1 MKNYFV
7 SFAIWLE
14 ANMNYI
20 VEIIK
25 AVAWPATVLTLFLVF
40 FSKFRGAVDYFLRNI
55 RTLNFPG
62 GSVETQATSK
72 SSGEAPKEDKEGV
85 ITLTEEQTGYLEAY
99 IKKLQEEHSLASQQT
114 QNLQAELANAY
125 IYTYAWKFEYLK
137 LFYVTKT
144 KNVLLW
150 LANNSPQARDNYNK
164 SWQFLIPLVTERNV
178 IIDVLLQYGM
188 IESDGMSLKI
198 TSQGYSFLQY
208 IGLIPYPPTQAT

>member
-1 MKNYFV
+1 MNKMLELLI
-7 SFAIWLE
+7 AWLE

-25 AVAWPATVLTLFLVF
+25 AIAWPVTVLTLFLIF
-40 FSKFRGAVDYFLRNI
+40 FSKFRGAFDYFLRNI

-62 GSVETQATSK
+62 GSVETQDVSK
-72 SSGEAPKEDKEGV
+72 GSGESPKEDKEGV
-85 ITLTEEQTGYLEAY
+85 ITLTKEQTGYLETY
-99 IKKLQEEHSLASQQT
+99 IKNLQEEHSLVSQQT

-137 LFYVTKT
+137 LFYVPKT

-150 LANNSPQARDNYNK
+150 FANNSSQARDSYNK
-164 SWQFLIPLVTERNV
+164 SWQFLIPLITERNV

-188 IESDGMSLKI
+188 IESDGINLKI
-198 TSQGYSFLQY
+198 TAQGYSFLQY
-208 IGLIPYPPTQAT
+208 IGLIPYPPN